1 MTQPRAPLGRAAVR
15 PARSGPHHGVRALI
29 TGAGRG
35 VPGPG
40 IDPALIER
48 FSGRGTILG
57 MHNDTIAAPDLSWQ
71 EQALC
76 AQTGSEFF
84 FPEPGSSVRE
94 AKRICGLCEIRSA
107 CLEYALD
114 HDERFG
120 VWGGLSEKERLS
132 LRRTQ
137 DQQQHQQQY

>member
-1 MTQPRAPLGRAAVR
+1 MQIDMTAEPELA
-15 PARSGPHHGVRALI
+15 
-29 TGAGRG
+29 
-35 VPGPG
+35 
-40 IDPALIER
+40 
-48 FSGRGTILG
+48 
-57 MHNDTIAAPDLSWQ
+57 WQ

-94 AKRICGLCEIRSA
+94 AKYICRLCEMRPA
-107 CLEYALD
+107 CLEYALA

-132 LRRTQ
+132 LRRRRP
-137 DQQQHQQQY
+137 